1 MTALKSKQHWY
12 NLLNNQTNPKE
23 EHEWH
28 FTSWWPWVIHP
39 NVLNCLLGWTAS
51 LWLKRPV
58 QEWQSLSQKSHPC
71 MVSCLLGIASLLMGA
86 RLSFL
91 MLPSCIRQTWPSHRS
106 LHCLDS
112 RYIQEGYH
120 KTAHHRYM
128 DTLSCQ
134 IDAQYTTDASLV
146 GESFGSPWTCWY
158 SIPLELSQMFV
169 NISESSAV
177 WPRFRPK
184 WDMLIFSP

>member
-1 MTALKSKQHWY
+1 MFPTARLAERRRFGW
-12 NLLNNQTNPKE
+12 LWLALAE
-23 EHEWH
+23 E
-28 FTSWWPWVIHP
+28 P
-39 NVLNCLLGWTAS
+39 NALVTVVVTEVASMHGIMSTVNCCAS
-51 LWLKRPV
+51 LCVPDCRFGCY
-58 QEWQSLSQKSHPC
+58 HPAY
-71 MVSCLLGIASLLMGA
+71 GKHDPTIAV
-86 RLSFL
+86 
-91 MLPSCIRQTWPSHRS
+91 CIVWTVGP
-106 LHCLDS
+106 

-177 WPRFRPK
+177 
-184 WDMLIFSP
+184 